1 MSITA
6 IPGGI
11 VENITKSLTAMALAV
26 LAAVVY
32 VLGAA
37 FRVAAYASVTSVSP
51 AATHSLIRTSE
62 WSRFTGGVLALVAVC
77 MAGWQLI
84 ERRAWE
90 GAWEVGAAAIGTL
103 LITIGFLIS
112 AISVSSSPP
121 SLPASANVVIAA
133 GFGVWALLLLAR
145 AARRSLAEQRLR
157 SEGVTQ
163 PPRLA
168 VLWLIAAGG
177 VAVFAVGTGFT
188 PDVTSKG
195 LGITFGILQAIGVVI
210 VFGALA
216 AAPAR
221 GRLLSHALPLVLAG
235 LAVLAAAY
243 LAFAIMAGVVFGSGF
258 SVTGLRVGYSIAI
271 GIQLAA
277 VGVLGWAAWSRV
289 RELSAPPPA

>member
-1 MSITA
+1 M
-6 IPGGI
+6 
-11 VENITKSLTAMALAV
+11 VLAV
-26 LAAVVY
+26 LAAAVY

-51 AATHSLIRTSE
+51 ATSQSLIRTSE
-62 WSRFTGGVLALVAVC
+62 WCRFTGGVVALLAVC

-90 GAWEVGAAAIGTL
+90 GAWEVGAAAVGTL
-103 LITIGFLIS
+103 LITIGFLVS
-112 AISVSSSPP
+112 AVSVSSGSP
-121 SLPASANVVIAA
+121 SISASANAIIAA
-133 GFGVWALLLLAR
+133 GFGAWALLLLFR
-145 AARRSLAEQRLR
+145 AARRSLAEQQLR
-157 SEGVTQ
+157 SGGTTQ

-168 VLWLIAAGG
+168 RLWLIAAGG
-177 VAVFAVGTGFT
+177 VAVFAVGAGFT

-195 LGITFGILQAIGVVI
+195 LGITFGILQAVGVVI

-221 GRLLSHALPLVLAG
+221 GRLLSQALPIVLAG

-258 SVTGLRVGYSIAI
+258 TVTGLRVGYSIAI
-271 GIQLAA
+271 AIQLAA
-277 VGVLGWAAWSRV
+277 VGVLGWAAWNRV
-289 RELSAPPPA
+289 RELSVPPPA

>member
-1 MSITA
+1 M
-6 IPGGI
+6 
-11 VENITKSLTAMALAV
+11 VLAA

-32 VLGAA
+32 ALGAA

-51 AATHSLIRTSE
+51 GTSQSLIRAAE
-62 WSRFTGGVLALVAVC
+62 WLRFTGGVVALVAVC

-90 GAWEVGAAAIGTL
+90 SAWEVGAAAIGTL
-103 LITIGFLIS
+103 LITVGFLVS
-112 AISVSSSPP
+112 ATSVQERA
-121 SLPASANVVIAA
+121 ASNVVIAV
-133 GFGVWALLLLAR
+133 GFGIWALLLLSR
-145 AARRSLAEQRLR
+145 AARRSLAEQQLR
-157 SEGVTQ
+157 SEGIAQ

-168 VLWLIAAGG
+168 VLWLAAAGG

-195 LGITFGILQAIGVVI
+195 AGITFGILQALGVAI

-243 LAFAIMAGVVFGSGF
+243 LAFAVMAGVVFGSGF

-277 VGVLGWAAWSRV
+277 VGVLGWAAWNRV
-289 RELSAPPPA
+289 RELSVPPPA